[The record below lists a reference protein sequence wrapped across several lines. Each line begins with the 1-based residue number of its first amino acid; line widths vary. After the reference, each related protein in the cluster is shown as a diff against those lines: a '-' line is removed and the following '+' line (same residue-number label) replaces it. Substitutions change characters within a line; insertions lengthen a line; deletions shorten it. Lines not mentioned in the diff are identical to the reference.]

1 MSQNNLKEEIMN
13 VLENSKIGT
22 LSTVKN
28 NKPYSRYMTFFNDNL
43 TLFTPTSIQTDKA
56 DEIKA
61 NPNVHILAGYE
72 GEGFGDSYVEIEGTA
87 SINDSDDLKEK
98 LWNENMEPWFD
109 GPNDSNLIV
118 LEINPDKITLMNIK
132 ENSTRTLDL

>member
-1 MSQNNLKEEIMN
+1 
-13 VLENSKIGT
+13 
-22 LSTVKN
+22 
-28 NKPYSRYMTFFNDNL
+28 MTFFNANL

-61 NPNVHILAGYE
+61 SPKVHILAGYAR
-72 GEGFGDSYVEIEGTA
+72 EGFGDSYVEIEGTA
-87 SINDSDDLKEK
+87 SINDSDDLIEK

-118 LEINPDKITLMNIK
+118 LEIKPVKITLLY
-132 ENSTRTLDL
+132 T

>member
-1 MSQNNLKEEIMN
+1 MSQNNLKEKIIN
-13 VLENSKIGT
+13 VLENSKTGI
-22 LSTVKN
+22 LSTIKN

-61 NPNVHILAGYE
+61 NPNVHVLVGYE

-87 SINDSDDLKEK
+87 SINDSVDLKEK

-109 GPNDSNLIV
+109 GPNDSNFIV
-118 LEINPDKITLMNIK
+118 LEIKPDKITLMNTK
-132 ENSTRTLDL
+132 ENSPRTLDL

>member
-1 MSQNNLKEEIMN
+1 MSQNNLKEKIIN
-13 VLENSKIGT
+13 VLKNSKIGT
-22 LSTVKN
+22 LSTIRN

-61 NPNVHILAGYE
+61 NPNVHVLVGYE
-72 GEGFGDSYVEIEGTA
+72 GEGFGDPYVEIEGTA
-87 SINDSDDLKEK
+87 SINDSVDLKEK
-98 LWNENMEPWFD
+98 LWNKNMEPWFD

-118 LEINPDKITLMNIK
+118 LEIKPDKITLMNTK
-132 ENSTRTLDL
+132 ENSPRTLDL